1 MVKSMTGFGRAC
13 KEIDGY
19 MITVEIKSVNHR
31 YFEFSCRCP
40 RQYGFIDDK
49 IKSFINSKVAR
60 GKIECF
66 VGIEALNTESA
77 DVVVNNT
84 LASAYV
90 KALKELSDNY
100 GLKEDFGASTVA
112 RFPDVLI
119 VRKSEEDENKIW
131 QLVKTVADE
140 AVEKF
145 IEMRKVEGKRMYDDV
160 YSRSQFILDTVS
172 FIEER
177 SPQTVKEY
185 NDKLVERVH
194 ELLGDVSLD
203 ESRLLQE
210 VAIYADKVAVAE
222 ETVRLRSHISQL
234 RDFISS
240 DEAVGRKLDFLIQ
253 EINRETNTIGSK
265 CNDVEI
271 ARKVV
276 DVKAE
281 IEKIREQIQN
291 IEWLFMKLVNIGF
304 GNLVNAD
311 RVVSILSPESAPV
324 KKIIKESKAKFSL
337 IDATHG
343 RKTMSVII
351 TDSENVILSYLDL
364 KQIAAKFNVEVD
376 DER

>member
-1 MVKSMTGFGRAC
+1 MVKSMTGFGRASR
-13 KEIDGY
+13 EIDGY
-19 MITVEIKSVNHR
+19 MITVELKSVNHR

-49 IKSFINSKVAR
+49 IKSFVNSKVAR
-60 GKIECF
+60 GKIECY

-84 LASAYV
+84 LANAYV
-90 KALKELSDNY
+90 KALKEISTNY
-100 GLKEDFGASTVA
+100 DLKEDFGASTIA

-119 VRKSEEDENKIW
+119 VRKSDEDEEKIW
-131 QLVKTVADE
+131 QLVKTVANE

-145 IEMRKVEGKRMYDDV
+145 IDMRKVEGKKMYDDV

-172 FIEER
+172 FIEEG

-194 ELLGDVSLD
+194 DLLGDVTLD
-203 ESRLLQE
+203 EGRILQE

-276 DVKAE
+276 EVK
-281 IEKIREQIQN
+281 
-291 IEWLFMKLVNIGF
+291 
-304 GNLVNAD
+304 AD
-311 RVVSILSPESAPV
+311 RVIAILSPESAPV
-324 KKIIKESKAKFSL
+324 KKIVKESKAKSTL

-343 RKTMSVII
+343 RKTMSVIV
-351 TDSENVILSYLDL
+351 TDSENVVLSYLDL
-364 KQIAAKFNVEVD
+364 KQVAAKFDVEV
-376 DER
+376 ENE